1 MGLKRRPRIAT
12 VIEITDGRVRPV
24 GYLESLS
31 EDDGYWCHLLP
42 DRFFC
47 FCPNLEQAVD
57 AILERSGAKHRTL
70 PAVSMADV
78 TITPGKMID
87 ICRIGCRGWYRQDTL
102 SLDGTTIGR
111 VQVKVENGRTTT
123 ITINDTGGCV
133 LGRHWEWLL
142 AQHGRRLVA

>member
-1 MGLKRRPRIAT
+1 MKRRPRIAT
-12 VIEITDGRVRPV
+12 VIEITAGRVRPV
-24 GYLESLS
+24 GYVESLS
-31 EDDGYWCHLLP
+31 EQDGYWCHVLP
-42 DRFFC
+42 GHFFC
-47 FCPNLEQAVD
+47 FCPNLEQSID
-57 AILERSGAKHRTL
+57 AILERSGAKHRRL

-78 TITPGKMID
+78 TLTPGKMID
-87 ICRIGCRGWYRQDTL
+87 TCRIGCRGWYRQDTL

-133 LGRHWEWLL
+133 LGRQWEWLL